1 VGDESKKLTFVE
13 EDDVETQVF
22 DWGRLSWLTEPRV
35 TAAGR
40 FSAGVVTLEP
50 GKGHD
55 RHNHPG
61 VEEILYVL
69 EGRGRQT
76 VQGPGTA
83 VEREVGPGVLVHIP
97 PDVYHSTIN
106 IGDGPL
112 RIMAVYSP
120 YGPEAEL
127 REMEGVRIEPP
138 KRQR

>member
-1 VGDESKKLTFVE
+1 MGDESKKLTFVE
-13 EDDVETQVF
+13 EEDVETQVF
-22 DWGRLSWLTEPRV
+22 DWGRLSWLSEPRV

-61 VEEILYVL
+61 VEEILYIL
-69 EGRGRQT
+69 EGRGRQV

-120 YGPEAEL
+120 PGPESEL

-138 KRQR
+138 KRHR